1 MGRLRCIST
10 ARTLSGWSS
19 RAVPPVGCTRSLLIG
34 PATLFAPGPRSTWFC
49 PEKTFP
55 EKKICMGK
63 QKNRLT
69 ATKTLSDPAR
79 TTQVCPSTAHVVAA
93 AAAANCLVA
102 APCRVLVFLLS
113 RVLDN
118 CLPGYLGIPF
128 QGACGFGPPY
138 LQRYSAYRIGPY
150 SAVTAA
156 ASSISLLCRPARRRL
171 LHCCPTAGFLN
182 FRGGF
187 LGRCRRYCYRA

>member
-34 PATLFAPGPRSTWFC
+34 PAALFGPGPRSTSTC

-79 TTQVCPSTAHVVAA
+79 TTQVCPSAAHVVAA
-93 AAAANCLVA
+93 ANCSVA
-102 APCRVLVFLLS
+102 PGAV
-113 RVLDN
+113 DD
-118 CLPGYLGIPF
+118 CLPGYLGPVF
-128 QGACGFGPPY
+128 QGTCGFAPPY
-138 LQRYSAYRIGPY
+138 LQRCSAYRTGPY

-156 ASSISLLCRPARRRL
+156 ASSISLL
-171 LHCCPTAGFLN
+171 
-182 FRGGF
+182 
-187 LGRCRRYCYRA
+187 Y